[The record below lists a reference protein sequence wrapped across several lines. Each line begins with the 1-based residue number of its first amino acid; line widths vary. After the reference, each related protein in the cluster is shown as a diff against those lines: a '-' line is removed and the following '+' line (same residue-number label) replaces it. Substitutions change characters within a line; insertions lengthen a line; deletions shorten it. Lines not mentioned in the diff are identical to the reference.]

1 MTSAQKRLIRESF
14 PALREVAGPLVQL
27 FYGRLFQI
35 APSVRPMF
43 RSDIGIQARKFS
55 DMLEALV
62 EGLDDFDRQRPAL
75 RAMGLRHV
83 GYGVVPAHY
92 DILATAFLWALGHM
106 LYPDFS
112 AEIKGAWAAL
122 IEEVSATMKA
132 GAAELPPGGGA

>member
-112 AEIKGAWAAL
+112 AEIQGAWAAL